1 VNRVNVKGFTLIELM
16 ISMVLGLVI
25 VGGVISVVLA
35 NRRTYNTNE
44 GLSQVQESARTA
56 FELLARDIR
65 QAAGNGCDNTAG
77 TSNVL
82 NASTDW
88 WRDWYGM
95 QGFDET
101 ETDTAVADGPGTEL
115 RVPGTDS
122 IHTQGLDGAALPID
136 THTPASGRLQ
146 INATTTPFAA
156 NDIMVVC
163 DFDHSAIF
171 QASGYEASPPVVL
184 HEAFA
189 GAPGNCQQGLGFPA
203 DCSDTVGI
211 PYPYP
216 RNAQIGRMAA
226 VAWFV
231 GENGRTGESGRS
243 LYRIRLG
250 AGGALVTE
258 EVVAGITDMQLT
270 YGVNGSDDIE
280 DATAIADW
288 AEVSSVFVRITA
300 DSADTNVTTDN
311 TVNNGRIQKTFTYL
325 ITLRNR
331 VP

>member
-1 VNRVNVKGFTLIELM
+1 VSRAFVKGFTLIELM

-65 QAAGNGCDNTAG
+65 QSAGNGCDNTTG

-82 NASTDW
+82 GASTAW
-88 WRDWYGM
+88 WRNWYGM
-95 QGFDET
+95 QGFDGT
-101 ETDTAVADGPGTEL
+101 EPDTAVGDGPGVEL

-122 IHTQGLDGAALPID
+122 IHTQGLDGATLPID
-136 THTPASGRLQ
+136 VHTPASGRLQ
-146 INATTTPFAA
+146 INAVTTPFVA
-156 NDIMVVC
+156 NDIMVIC

-171 QASGYEASPPVVL
+171 QASGYEATPPVVL
-184 HEAFA
+184 HEAFT

-203 DCSDTVGI
+203 DCSDPVGI

-216 RNAQIGRMAA
+216 RNAQIGRMSA

-231 GENGRTGESGRS
+231 GENGRAGESGRS
-243 LYRIRLG
+243 LYRVRLLP
-250 AGGALVTE
+250 GGTTDTE
-258 EVVAGITDMQLT
+258 EVVAGVTDMRLT
-270 YGVNGSDDIE
+270 YGVNGSNVIV
-280 DATAIADW
+280 DATAVADW
-288 AEVSSVFVRITA
+288 AEVNSVFVRLMI
-300 DSADTNVTTDN
+300 DSADANVTTDN
-311 TVNNGRIQKTFTYL
+311 TLNNGRIQKPFNYL